1 MVKEIVAEEFE
12 SEVLGADVPV
22 LVDFWAEW
30 CSPCRMMGPVFKE
43 LSTEIGSQMKFF
55 KLNVETERQVAALLS
70 DDKKKP
76 AKTVHKKGRDVI
88 RIEESLS
95 DTLGAEVKLASETRE
110 KGRIVIRYSSLDQ
123 LDGLLEKLG
132 YTS

>member
-43 LSTEIGSQMKFF
+43 LSTEIGSQMKF
-55 KLNVETERQVAALLS
+55 LS
-70 DDKKKP
+70 
-76 AKTVHKKGRDVI
+76 
-88 RIEESLS
+88 LM
-95 DTLGAEVKLASETRE
+95 
-110 KGRIVIRYSSLDQ
+110 
-123 LDGLLEKLG
+123 
-132 YTS
+132 

>member
-1 MVKEIVAEEFE
+1 MIIIKAGGIAMVKEIVAEEFE

-55 KLNVETERQVAALLS
+55 KLNVETERQVADYYGVMSIPTLL
-70 DDKKKP
+70 
-76 AKTVHKKGRDVI
+76 VFKGGELVNQSVGVI
-88 RIEESLS
+88 PKEEVLN
-95 DTLGAEVKLASETRE
+95 LIK
-110 KGRIVIRYSSLDQ
+110 
-123 LDGLLEKLG
+123 
-132 YTS
+132 

>member
-43 LSTEIGSQMKFF
+43 LSSEIGSQMKFF
-55 KLNVETERQVAALLS
+55 KLNVETERQVADYYGVMRKSEHFFILFKNGEEVLRLTGLRKKEAMLEELKPYLS
-70 DDKKKP
+70 
-76 AKTVHKKGRDVI
+76 
-88 RIEESLS
+88 
-95 DTLGAEVKLASETRE
+95 
-110 KGRIVIRYSSLDQ
+110 
-123 LDGLLEKLG
+123 
-132 YTS
+132 